1 MRLQITL
8 GICALTVAFI
18 FGCIVAPERPT
29 CRELGEIN
37 RQLSI
42 ENLRLRAELSTYK
55 EEQ

>member
-8 GICALTVAFI
+8 GIFALTVAFI

>member
-8 GICALTVAFI
+8 GIFALTAAFI
-18 FGCIVAPERPT
+18 LGCIVAPVRPT
-29 CRELGEIN
+29 CHELGEIN

-55 EEQ
+55 EGQ